1 MTRRSVFLVHCFFI
15 ALANNALSE
24 TLFVQI
30 FLDQAPLSGIT
41 VMVDGDEVGRSQNDG
56 VLSVDLEPGGYEIEL
71 VDDDIRGTTI
81 L

>member
-41 VMVDGDEVGRSQNDG
+41 LMVDGDEVGRRMTEFFQSI
-56 VLSVDLEPGGYEIEL
+56 LSPAGMKSSSLMMTLPFL
-71 VDDDIRGTTI
+71 LT
-81 L
+81 